1 MHVSDLL
8 NKIAFFE
15 VSPDLASL
23 SAAERQA
30 LSHCVRAADLVTEVY
45 LRQVSSDNPM
55 FREQLAARTDS
66 EARDLLTYFEL
77 NGGPWDQ
84 FNANRPFLSNAGPKV
99 EGGSFYPSDLNAG
112 EWEQWLVRHPE
123 DRSRFENPLTVIR
136 RSGDRLVALPYNDV
150 YRDFLEQIAKELRSA
165 ASLLPSDKL
174 SRSLLLRADALLSN
188 DYWDSDVAW
197 VDTDGYPFEVTLG
210 PYESYTDD
218 RFGIKAAFE
227 ALLAL
232 PDRETSEYLRELSS
246 RVPAFDR
253 ILADRFDYRPKG
265 SSISLEVVH
274 ELYRGGEASAGRCFT
289 AFNLP
294 NDRSFQEV
302 KGSKNVL
309 SRTMMEAKFTMIG
322 AFIAERLLKNDDLDK
337 YVFNNRMLFVLTHEL
352 AHGIGP
358 GVVKHNGREININIL
373 LRDLYSPIEEVR
385 ANVLG
390 AALLQYLVTEDLL
403 ESNDLL
409 KCVVTEVVGFIQDLR
424 LGYAETHSISSMV
437 QYNWLK
443 AMGALKY
450 DRSSKVIDIDG
461 ERALVAMTELGDECI
476 RIQLGGSY
484 ERAKAFVERWR
495 AVPQEIVDISDA
507 LADLPYE
514 VRPIYHLDL
523 AARDEHSR

>member
-1 MHVSDLL
+1 
-8 NKIAFFE
+8 
-15 VSPDLASL
+15 
-23 SAAERQA
+23 
-30 LSHCVRAADLVTEVY
+30 
-45 LRQVSSDNPM
+45 
-55 FREQLAARTDS
+55 
-66 EARDLLTYFEL
+66 
-77 NGGPWDQ
+77 
-84 FNANRPFLSNAGPKV
+84 
-99 EGGSFYPSDLNAG
+99 
-112 EWEQWLVRHPE
+112 
-123 DRSRFENPLTVIR
+123 
-136 RSGDRLVALPYNDV
+136 
-150 YRDFLEQIAKELRSA
+150 
-165 ASLLPSDKL
+165 
-174 SRSLLLRADALLSN
+174 
-188 DYWDSDVAW
+188 
-197 VDTDGYPFEVTLG
+197 
-210 PYESYTDD
+210 
-218 RFGIKAAFE
+218 
-227 ALLAL
+227 
-232 PDRETSEYLRELSS
+232 
-246 RVPAFDR
+246 
-253 ILADRFDYRPKG
+253 
-265 SSISLEVVH
+265 
-274 ELYRGGEASAGRCFT
+274 
-289 AFNLP
+289 
-294 NDRSFQEV
+294 
-302 KGSKNVL
+302 
-309 SRTMMEAKFTMIG
+309 MMEAKFTMIG

-358 GVVKHNGREININIL
+358 GVVKHNGREININSL

-390 AALLQYLVTEDLL
+390 AALLQYLVTEGLL